1 MTHTEEEVIQE
12 AKRLN
17 EEEHA
22 ADFDHPI
29 NVSLKTFRFNAETD
43 YLPYYKTYEMEVT
56 KDELV
61 LDLLNR
67 IKWEHDGSF
76 SYRRSCRH
84 GICGACAIKVN
95 GKAVL
100 ACKEN
105 AQGLVKLFGNELV
118 IEPQSQKRAIKD
130 MIIDK
135 GDFWQKHAD
144 VKPFVVADVDPHP
157 TEETRISPERNEQFL
172 ESDYCI
178 QCGACHYSCPA
189 LEVNEDYLGP
199 AALVAAY
206 RFSIDPRDSATE
218 ERLELTSQLGVGV
231 WDCVK
236 CNECVEACPK
246 ELNPLE
252 KITKLHNMQFEQGIA
267 KRNVAT
273 KHAEGFVRSIKKY
286 GYLDEADIVVYSEGY
301 LGMYKHL
308 STAVK
313 MMKAGKIHWHSGI
326 PFIDSVP
333 KIKNLDEV
341 QKLIEIS
348 MTNKL

>member
-1 MTHTEEEVIQE
+1 MIHSQKEVVEEVLH
-12 AKRLN
+12 LN
-17 EEEHA
+17 EEEHKP
-22 ADFDHPI
+22 DFAHI
-29 NVSLKTFRFNAETD
+29 RKVKVKAFRFNAETD
-43 YLPYYKTYEMEVT
+43 YLPYYKTYEMEIG

-105 AQGLVKLFGNELV
+105 AQGLMDIFGDELIV
-118 IEPQSQKRAIKD
+118 EPQSQKRVVKD

-135 GDFWQKHAD
+135 GDFWEKHAA
-144 VKPFVVADVDPHP
+144 VKPYVESKVDTAPQKES
-157 TEETRISPERNEQFL
+157 TIMPEQMEKFL

-206 RFSIDPRDSATE
+206 RFSIDPRDEAAT
-218 ERLELTSQLGVGV
+218 ERLEMTAKLGQGV

-252 KITKLHNMQFEQGIA
+252 KITKLHNMQFEQGVA

-273 KHAEGFVRSIKKY
+273 KHAEGFIRSINKF
-286 GYLDEADIVVYSEGY
+286 GYLDEQDIVMYSEG
-301 LGMYKHL
+301 LGVVKHMNE
-308 STAVK
+308 AIK
-313 MMKAGKIHWHSGI
+313 MIKAGKIHPLDIMKKKMPRS
-326 PFIDSVP
+326 
-333 KIKNLDEV
+333 KNLDEI
-341 QKLIEIS
+341 QKLIKITQ
-348 MTNKL
+348 TNKL